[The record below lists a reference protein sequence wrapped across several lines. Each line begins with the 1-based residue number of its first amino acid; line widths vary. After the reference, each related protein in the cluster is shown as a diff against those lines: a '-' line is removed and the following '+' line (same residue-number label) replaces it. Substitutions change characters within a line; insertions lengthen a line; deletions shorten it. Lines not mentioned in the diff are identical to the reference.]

1 MATRRENAET
11 LRNRL
16 GVTIN
21 TENSKPLAATLQGW
35 VDRSEAEPDAVK
47 REVLTF
53 QLEEA
58 LDVELT
64 DQTISTDRLAE
75 LLAQAQQ
82 DPQAARDALREDP
95 APTQQQTPDA
105 QQPDQQ
111 QTPDAQQPDQ
121 QQTPDAQQPD
131 QQQGQAPQPLAPAPA
146 PPITPE
152 PTSDAAEQGQPSD
165 ATDGNGDDAG
175 DAADDDQEQDPDP
188 PAPAT
193 LTVRLSDAVPKGAG
207 TYSDRDQPPGQRLI
221 GRTPVTVLDTPGIRA
236 GLRVGTLVLHP
247 GD

>member
-11 LRNRL
+11 LRERL
-16 GVTIN
+16 GVSIN
-21 TENSKPLAATLQGW
+21 TENSKPLAAALQGW
-35 VDRSEAEPDAVK
+35 AERSETEPDAVK

-53 QLEEA
+53 QLEDA

-82 DPQAARDALREDP
+82 DPQAAREALRADP

-105 QQPDQQ
+105 QQSDQQ
-111 QTPDAQQPDQ
+111 QDE
-121 QQTPDAQQPD
+121 
-131 QQQGQAPQPLAPAPA
+131 QQQGQVPQPLAPIPQ
-146 PPITPE
+146 E
-152 PTSDAAEQGQPSD
+152 STSDAAAQDQSGAGTDSNGD
-165 ATDGNGDDAG
+165 AAGDDA
-175 DAADDDQEQDPDP
+175 ADDQEQDPDP
-188 PAPAT
+188 PEPAT

-236 GLRVGTLVLHP
+236 GLRVGTLVLHHE
-247 GD
+247 D

>member
-111 QTPDAQQPDQ
+111 Q
-121 QQTPDAQQPD
+121 
-131 QQQGQAPQPLAPAPA
+131 GQAPQPRAPAPA

-165 ATDGNGDDAG
+165 ATDGNGDAAG
-175 DAADDDQEQDPDP
+175 DDTADDQEQDPDP
-188 PAPAT
+188 PEPAT
-193 LTVRLSDAVPKGAG
+193 LTVRLSDAVPKVAG

>member
-11 LRNRL
+11 LRDRL

-21 TENSKPLAATLQGW
+21 TETSKPLAGTLQGW
-35 VDRSEAEPDAVK
+35 AERSGTEPDAVK

-82 DPQAARDALREDP
+82 DPQAAREALRADP
-95 APTQQQTPDA
+95 PSQQQAPDA
-105 QQPDQQ
+105 QQPDE
-111 QTPDAQQPDQ
+111 
-121 QQTPDAQQPD
+121 
-131 QQQGQAPQPLAPAPA
+131 QQQGEQQEQAPQPLTPAPTSVTATTPESTPGTTDQA
-146 PPITPE
+146 PP
-152 PTSDAAEQGQPSD
+152 SS
-165 ATDGNGDDAG
+165 ATESGGGGAGDD
-175 DAADDDQEQDPDP
+175 ADDDQERDPAP

-193 LTVRLSDAVPKGAG
+193 LTVRLSEAVPAVAG

-221 GRTPVTVLDTPGIRA
+221 GRTPMTVLDTPGIRA
-236 GLRVGTLVLHP
+236 GLRVGTLVMHCE
-247 GD
+247 D

>member
-11 LRNRL
+11 LRERL
-16 GVTIN
+16 GVSIN

-35 VDRSEAEPDAVK
+35 AERAETEPDAVK

-53 QLEEA
+53 QLEDA

-82 DPQAARDALREDP
+82 DPQAARDALRADP
-95 APTQQQTPDA
+95 ALIQQQTPDA

-111 QTPDAQQPDQ
+111 QDEQ
-121 QQTPDAQQPD
+121 QQSAQ
-131 QQQGQAPQPLAPAPA
+131 QAPQPLAP
-146 PPITPE
+146 ITPQS
-152 PTSDAAEQGQPSD
+152 TLSAADQSQPSNGTVND
-165 ATDGNGDDAG
+165 ARDDA
-175 DAADDDQEQDPDP
+175 DDNQEQDPEP

-193 LTVRLSDAVPKGAG
+193 LTVRLSDAVPKVAG
-207 TYSDRDQPPGQRLI
+207 TYSDRDQPSGQRLI
-221 GRTPVTVLDTPGIRA
+221 GRTPMTVLDTPGIRA
-236 GLRVGTLVLHP
+236 GLRVGTLVLHHE
-247 GD
+247 D